1 MELTKNHQIIENARP
16 NIKEV
21 TQISN
26 EELRILHEIPAFRTI
41 VQTFVVIST
50 YFILSAIGIWLNNW
64 AVWLLVWFVQGFL
77 FVCFFAAI
85 HYCSHYSLYKS
96 KNTNRFVGTFLSLVL
111 LMNFSFHK
119 YIHIGHHREAKIK
132 GKIVGDTSAWQTFPN
147 INTYLFV
154 LTYFYP
160 LAAWKNWWIVTKDL
174 YLDSF
179 KTPTEE
185 ESALPANFYL
195 SYFKTP
201 EQRQFV
207 LQNNWLLLGW
217 VVLMAGLTAIF
228 PGILFFGY
236 WIPLISFASPFGF
249 IFSITDHYG
258 CESDL
263 NHNLWNDTRTMIS
276 NPIIRFYYW
285 NNNYHV
291 EHHLYPSMPPCN
303 YSKIHEL
310 IQHHLQHIEKS
321 YLMFHLKIMRGLIAA
336 KSQ

>member
-1 MELTKNHQIIENARP
+1 MELTEKNQIIENARP
-16 NIKEV
+16 SIREV

-26 EELRILHEIPAFRTI
+26 EELRLLHEIPTFRPLI
-41 VQTFVVIST
+41 QTFVVIST
-50 YFILSAIGIWLNNW
+50 YFILAAIGFWLNNW
-64 AVWLLVWFVQGFL
+64 AVWLLVWLAQGFL

-85 HYCSHYSLYKS
+85 HYCSHNSLYKS
-96 KNTNRFVGTFLSLVL
+96 KHTNRFVGTFLSLVL

-119 YIHIGHHREAKIK
+119 YIHIGHHREAKLK
-132 GKIVGDTSAWQTFPN
+132 GKIVGDTSAWQTFPD
-147 INTYLFV
+147 IKTYLIG
-154 LTYFYP
+154 LTFFYP
-160 LAAWKNWWIVTKDL
+160 VAVWNNWWLVTKDL
-174 YLDSF
+174 YLESL
-179 KTPTEE
+179 KTHTQE
-185 ESALPANFYL
+185 ESDLPTNFYL

-201 EQRQFV
+201 EQRQVV

-217 VVLMAGLTAIF
+217 VVLMGGLTVIF

-236 WIPLISFASPFGF
+236 WIPIIFFASPFGF

-276 NPIIRFYYW
+276 NPIIRFYYC

-291 EHHLYPSMPPCN
+291 EHHLYPSMPPSN

-310 IQHHLQHIEKS
+310 IQPHLQYMEKS
-321 YLMFHLKIMRGLIAA
+321 YLMFHLKIMQGLIAA
-336 KSQ
+336 KSN